1 MVSFGSL
8 SLAKDIIQNLAKM
21 AKNIN
26 VSVEKPLENGF
37 YEWNNGIYTS
47 WVCDPVFNG
56 ITLVVDLVGSTSL
69 YISDK
74 SHMSSHSY

>member
-1 MVSFGSL
+1 
-8 SLAKDIIQNLAKM
+8 LAKDTIQDLAKM

-26 VSVEKPLENGF
+26 VSVKKPLENGF
-37 YEWNNGIYTS
+37 YDWNNDISTS
-47 WVCDPVFNG
+47 WVYDPVFNG

-69 YISDK
+69 YVSDK